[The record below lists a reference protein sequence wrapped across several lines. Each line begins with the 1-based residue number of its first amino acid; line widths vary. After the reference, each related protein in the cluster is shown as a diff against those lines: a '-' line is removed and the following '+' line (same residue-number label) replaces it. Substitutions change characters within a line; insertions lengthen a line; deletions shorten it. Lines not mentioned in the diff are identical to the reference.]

1 MTANY
6 QSPWET
12 EEHSMFRES
21 VRRLV
26 EEEFVPHRERWGEQG
41 YMEPEYWQK
50 AGEVGMLCAD
60 IPEQYGGAGCDFGFD
75 VIGYEEMQRGCVSS
89 FGSAIQ
95 SIVAHYLLKYG
106 SEEQKQR
113 WLPKMATGEIIVSI
127 AMTEP
132 STGSDLQ
139 AIKTTAIRDGDEYVI
154 NGSKTFITNG
164 YNSNL
169 ICVVAKTNPEE
180 GSKGVSLIFVETDD
194 LAGFS
199 RNKPLKKMG
208 MKGQDTCELFF
219 DDCRVP
225 VGNVLGGKE
234 GQGFYQLM
242 SELPRERLI
251 IAAVSVGAMEAA
263 LEQTID
269 YVKERRAFNKSII
282 EFQNTKFKL
291 AEQKTQTKIARVFL
305 DHCIMELMNNNLDT
319 ETASMA
325 KWWCTEKQF
334 ELVHECLQLHGGYG
348 YMMEYPIAHFFADS
362 RVQMIYGGTNEIMKE
377 LISRSL

>member
-1 MTANY
+1 MANVY
-6 QSPWET
+6 RSPWASED
-12 EEHSMFRES
+12 HDMFRDS

-26 EEEFVPHRERWGEQG
+26 ESDFAPHRERWADQG

-50 AGEVGMLCAD
+50 AGDVGMLCAD
-60 IPEQYGGAGCDFGFD
+60 IPTQYGGAGCDFGFD

-89 FGSAIQ
+89 FGGAIQ
-95 SIVAHYLLKYG
+95 SIVAHYILVYG
-106 SEEQKQR
+106 SEEQKLR
-113 WLPKMATGEIIVSI
+113 WLPKMATGEFITSI

-132 STGSDLQ
+132 GTGSDLQ
-139 AIKTTAIRDGDEYVI
+139 AIKTTAIRDGDDYVI

-164 YNSNL
+164 YNANL
-169 ICVVAKTNPEE
+169 ICVVAKTDPSEA
-180 GSKGVSLIFVETDD
+180 SKGISLVFVETDN
-194 LAGFS
+194 AEGFR

-208 MKGQDTCELFF
+208 MKGQDTSELFF
-219 DDCRVP
+219 DDCRTP
-225 VGNVLGGKE
+225 VSFVLGGVE

-242 SELPRERLI
+242 TQLPRERLI
-251 IAAVSVGAMEAA
+251 IAAVSVAAMEAA
-263 LEQTID
+263 LEQTIS

-305 DHCIMELMNNNLDT
+305 DYCIGELINGTLDT

-334 ELVHECLQLHGGYG
+334 ELMHECLQLHGGYG